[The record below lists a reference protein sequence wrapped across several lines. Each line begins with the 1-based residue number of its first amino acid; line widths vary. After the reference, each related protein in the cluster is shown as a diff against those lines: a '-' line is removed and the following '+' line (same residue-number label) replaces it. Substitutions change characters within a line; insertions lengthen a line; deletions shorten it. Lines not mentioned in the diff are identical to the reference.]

1 MGSIESNT
9 NNKTVSKLEDQ
20 IERWSAK
27 LDDLVAKVGAAGQDA
42 KLEARAQLDELKS
55 KLVVARS
62 KLDAAKAA
70 GDDKWD
76 AFKEGMESSWKE
88 LESAFKKLTH

>member
-1 MGSIESNT
+1 MYQRILVPIDGSDT
-9 NNKTVSKLEDQ
+9 
-20 IERWSAK
+20 
-27 LDDLVAKVGAAGQDA
+27 AARG
-42 KLEARAQLDELKS
+42 LREAIGLACELKS

-76 AFKEGMESSWKE
+76 AFKEGVESSWKE

>member
-9 NNKTVSKLEDQ
+9 NKTMTKLGDQ

-27 LDDLVAKVGAAGQDA
+27 LDELVAKVGAAGQDA

-55 KLVVARS
+55 KLAVARA
-62 KLDAAKAA
+62 KLDEAKAA

-76 AFKEGMESSWKE
+76 AFKEGVESSWNE
-88 LESAFKKLTH
+88 LESAFKKLIH

>member
-9 NNKTVSKLEDQ
+9 NKTITKLEDQ
-20 IERWSAK
+20 IERWGAK
-27 LDDLVAKVGAAGQDA
+27 LDDLVAKVGGAGQDV
-42 KLEARAQLDELKS
+42 KLEARAQLDELRS

-76 AFKEGMESSWKE
+76 AFKEGVESSWKE